1 MSNAPVRGIDAM
13 GLQILS
19 NAQMQGSRSQSKE
32 ENGADALGEF
42 GKLIE
47 KATGVLEAARTANNA
62 GIGMTAPKA
71 DTGMDFTPAAQ
82 STDRQVKPADQKDGA
97 KPETNTG
104 NRAQEAQNQDQ
115 DNARVTDDKAEKD
128 LRGAADDAGRKLV
141 SEVAEKLD
149 VDEADVE
156 AAMET
161 LGLSAMQLLDPANL
175 TALLT
180 ELTGE
185 SDPMAIVTDADLY
198 QNLQDLIQMARELSE
213 EIGVTPE
220 DVNRM
225 ATAPEDVDFAP
236 LMENAEEASLNGS
249 VNEEEEPVRVHMTE
263 TNAEGEAVD
272 VQVTMEGGNVVRTQ
286 ASESDQPEENK
297 EQGGRGNRNRGEAA
311 QPVKTEDIVGQ
322 IANHMV
328 ENAADF
334 NDTVPVEQA
343 AGARQQEMVEIVRQ
357 ITEQIRVNISSDVT
371 SMELTLH
378 PASLGNVQ
386 LTVLQDATGKLV
398 AQFAVENETVRQAI
412 EGQMSQ
418 LQQRLDEQ
426 GVKIEAVEVTL
437 ASHGF
442 ESSMNG
448 QNTGQQADEQRD
460 EQVRAAG
467 PRGRRSINLDDL
479 DPAEEL
485 EEEARIAAEM
495 MAANGNTVDYTA

>member
-1 MSNAPVRGIDAM
+1 MNTPAIPNWLSEDIWSGIRFEEMVSCTRKWVKIIKEKEKPDLIIGLFHSGLKGGIETDEYDENATLAIAQRIHGLDVIFYGHDHQSNYGFIRQYEEKTDEFPFYFITKDGNASSPFSLSKTDSVLIVNPGSNAYNV
-13 GLQILS
+13 
-19 NAQMQGSRSQSKE
+19 
-32 ENGADALGEF
+32 
-42 GKLIE
+42 
-47 KATGVLEAARTANNA
+47 
-62 GIGMTAPKA
+62 
-71 DTGMDFTPAAQ
+71 
-82 STDRQVKPADQKDGA
+82 
-97 KPETNTG
+97 
-104 NRAQEAQNQDQ
+104 
-115 DNARVTDDKAEKD
+115 
-128 LRGAADDAGRKLV
+128 
-141 SEVAEKLD
+141 
-149 VDEADVE
+149 
-156 AAMET
+156 
-161 LGLSAMQLLDPANL
+161 
-175 TALLT
+175 
-180 ELTGE
+180 
-185 SDPMAIVTDADLY
+185 
-198 QNLQDLIQMARELSE
+198 
-213 EIGVTPE
+213 
-220 DVNRM
+220 
-225 ATAPEDVDFAP
+225 
-236 LMENAEEASLNGS
+236 
-249 VNEEEEPVRVHMTE
+249 
-263 TNAEGEAVD
+263 GEATITL
-272 VQVTMEGGNVVRTQ
+272 TMEGGKVVRTQ

-328 ENAADF
+328 ENTVDF
-334 NDTVPVEQA
+334 NEAVPVEQVA
-343 AGARQQEMVEIVRQ
+343 RARQQEMVEIVRQ